1 MVASAP
7 FQLSPM
13 DATMSPYWFT
23 VLYIFPRPADTALAF
38 DLEKLHTSFCALIDQ
53 DFPLFM
59 GRMQIDKSG
68 VVSVLPRESGTAR
81 SNIEFTKDQSATLT
95 TEQVVEQR
103 PMALLPSRG
112 VPVITFDRKLVCSA
126 PIMAVKCTLLSD
138 GGLVIGIDTSHAMWD
153 AQGMATFMNAWSEH
167 YRGVVP
173 RTVICHDR
181 QLVAASGVGAK
192 MEHPEY
198 RVLEHDPNAAPLEF
212 PPIPCTQTV
221 FRLSR
226 ESLAKLKALASSGC
240 SASSTAP
247 FVSTLDAVSALFTI
261 LITQARATAQAEIR
275 VTTSVNA
282 RKRLQPPLPKTY
294 EGNAVFFGMSSHA
307 TASDLLAP
315 VSPQTLSSVA
325 QRIRAS
331 INRCDHTQLR
341 DAIEF
346 VAQQRDWASVQSNTN
361 FFFGPDVTFTSWCD
375 LDIYDADFGAK
386 PWYVGPG
393 RQPLVDGVVIFM
405 DGIQGADAVDSMVG
419 LEAQTMKRMEQLW
432 EEAVLAL
439 DLKAA
444 P

>member
-23 VLYIFPRPADTALAF
+23 VLYVFPRPADAAHAF

-59 GRMQIDKSG
+59 GRMHIDKNG
-68 VVSVLPRESGTAR
+68 VVSVLPRESGSAR
-81 SNIEFTKDQSATLT
+81 SIIEFIKTQSETLT
-95 TEQVVEQR
+95 TAQVVEER
-103 PMALLPSRG
+103 SMALLPSRG
-112 VPVITFDRKLVCSA
+112 VPIISFDRKLVCSA
-126 PIMAVKCTLLSD
+126 RLMAVKCTLLSD

-173 RTVICHDR
+173 RTPICHDR
-181 QLVAASGVGAK
+181 QLMAASGSDST
-192 MEHPEY
+192 MDHPEFHI
-198 RVLEHDPNAAPLEF
+198 LEHDPNATPLEF

-221 FRLSR
+221 FRLPR
-226 ESLAKLKALASSGC
+226 ESLTKLKALASSGC
-240 SASSTAP
+240 SASSTVP
-247 FVSTLDAVSALFTI
+247 YVSTLDAVSALFTI
-261 LITQARATAQAEIR
+261 LITQARSTAQAQIR

-282 RKRLQPPLPKTY
+282 RKRLQPPLPKSY
-294 EGNAVFFGMSSHA
+294 EGNAVFFGLSNHE

-315 VSPQTLSSVA
+315 VSPETLSSVA

-331 INRCDHTQLR
+331 INACDHTQLR
-341 DAIEF
+341 DALEF
-346 VAQQRDWASVQSNTN
+346 VALQRDWASVQSNIN

-375 LDIYDADFGAK
+375 LGIYDADFHSR

-432 EEAVLAL
+432 HETVAAL
-439 DLKAA
+439 GLKTA